1 MKEPGATVAALA
13 LVTIKLLLF
22 SPNYYASPALVAIK
36 LLGAKLLNKK
46 LTPKLSF
53 KQLKM
58 MHRDVPKL
66 ASNGHLWSL
75 ALPTVTAKKKKTRKF
90 SRHSWQSKKSSIL
103 PTLGLAFA
111 RNYAHLS
118 HKLNCILLR
127 LNMPCHANLPK

>member
-75 ALPTVTAKKKKTRKF
+75 ALPTVTAKKKK
-90 SRHSWQSKKSSIL
+90 
-103 PTLGLAFA
+103 
-111 RNYAHLS
+111 
-118 HKLNCILLR
+118 
-127 LNMPCHANLPK
+127 HANLAAILGRAKKVQFCRHSALLLLVTMHT